1 MKTYLLKKNLNFNT
15 EKKQKIT
22 VELSLIDLKRSMNFI
37 KRFLLKT
44 QLYNLCLVEI
54 FSFLHLMNLKRNIDV
69 TSPEEATNIQVLLLK
84 PMEDKM
90 Y

>member
-15 EKKQKIT
+15 KKKQKIT

-44 QLYNLCLVEI
+44 QLYNFCLVKI
-54 FSFLHLMNLKRNIDV
+54 FSILHLLNLKRNIDV
-69 TSPEEATNIQVLLLK
+69 TSPEEATNI
-84 PMEDKM
+84 
-90 Y
+90 